1 MELPR
6 RPPHDVYVPAGGYRR
21 IVAELQQRTEVHNW
35 SPLLISAFD
44 ERTRVMPFRWV
55 DKRMVPCGVRS
66 LAASLLE
73 CGFAKARIVL
83 QQWNKNVRTSA
94 VVRGGHAVDI
104 LMVSSMGLHAER
116 AYELIRDAHKLGDD
130 RPLIL
135 MGGPKAIYEPE
146 DLFAPHLVGQGV
158 DIAVTGEEY
167 VVLELLK
174 LLADQALPGQTPLQA
189 FRRARRAG
197 LLDNVPGLVYRAPD
211 HEQDKPYLINTG
223 VQRLLQNLDELPMP
237 LAGYTVVE
245 TPHKRAMLDA
255 QPMPAVNVRRKALV
269 CTLVVTH
276 GCRFNCDF
284 CPIPAYQQR
293 TWRHKSPER
302 IAAEMKQLAE
312 ELGYKYFFG
321 TDDNFFNNRE
331 SVEAIFTA
339 MAATTVHGRP
349 FHEKVR
355 FMTEATEFDVYKNR
369 DLLPLARRAGLFTL
383 YFGIEDLNAKLINKG
398 QTVGKT
404 EDLFREMRE
413 NEIEPYAMMIHHD
426 DQPFWSRNE
435 KQLGVANQALKLYR
449 MGALGYHTTYICP
462 SPGARNFEKMFSEG
476 TIFDTIG
483 GEKITEA
490 FFDGNHIV
498 ASRHRHAWIRQLQLW
513 GAYFCFY
520 NPLHMARAIFS
531 DLRVRHNRKRLK
543 WQIIGMSMI
552 PTTIVKG
559 IPYLWSLAFEK
570 IQRYTQAPTRAL
582 PMVEASTGKAI
593 RWGID
598 GTIPY
603 EVQHEPL
610 VVVPLRGDPRLRVI
624 DGPGTVPAPH
634 APALVTL
641 REKVA

>member
-6 RPPHDVYVPAGGYRR
+6 RAPNDVYIPAGGYRR
-21 IVAELQQRTEVHNW
+21 LVADLQQRTEIHDW

-44 ERTRVMPFRWV
+44 DRTRVMPFRWV

-73 CGFAKARIVL
+73 CGFAKTRIVL
-83 QQWNKNVRTSA
+83 QQWTNKVRTSA
-94 VVRGGHAVDI
+94 VVRAGHPVDI
-104 LMVSSMGLHAER
+104 LIVSSMGLHAEK
-116 AYELIRDAHKLGDD
+116 AYQLVQDAHKLGDD

-146 DLFAPHLVGQGV
+146 DLFAPHLVGEGV
-158 DIAVTGEEY
+158 DIAVTGEEF
-167 VVLELLK
+167 VLLELLQ
-174 LLADQALPGQTPLQA
+174 LLADHAQPGQSPLQV
-189 FRRARRAG
+189 FRRVRRAG
-197 LLDNVPGLVYRAPD
+197 LLDSVPGLVYKAPE
-211 HEQDKPYLINTG
+211 HEREKPYLINTG
-223 VQRLLQNLDELPMP
+223 VQRLLQDMDELPMP
-237 LAGYTVVE
+237 LAGYTVIE
-245 TPHKRAMLDA
+245 APHKRATLDPK
-255 QPMPAVNVRRKALV
+255 PMPAVKVRRKALV

-293 TWRHKSPER
+293 TWRHKSPQR

-321 TDDNFFNNRE
+321 TDDNFFNSRE
-331 SVEAIFTA
+331 SVQEIFSA

-349 FHEKVR
+349 FREKVR

-369 DLLPLARRAGLFTL
+369 DLLPLAREAGLFTL

-413 NEIEPYAMMIHHD
+413 HEIEPYAMMIHHD
-426 DQPFWSRNE
+426 DQPFWSKNE
-435 KQLGVANQALKLYR
+435 KQLGVANQALKLYK

-476 TIFDTIG
+476 TIFDTVG

-498 ASRHRHAWIRQLQLW
+498 ASRHKHAWLRQLQLW

-520 NPLHMARAIFS
+520 NPLHFASAMFS
-531 DLRVRHNRKRLK
+531 DLRERHNRKRLK
-543 WQIIGMSMI
+543 WQIVGMSMI
-552 PTTIVKG
+552 PTSIIKG
-559 IPYLWSLAFEK
+559 IPYLFQLAFMK
-570 IQRYTQAPTRAL
+570 IKRFNAAPARAL
-582 PMVEASTGKAI
+582 PMVDAATGKMI

-598 GTIPY
+598 GTVPY
-603 EVQHEPL
+603 EVQHTPSGMQSVRKE
-610 VVVPLRGDPRLRVI
+610 VRLPVI
-624 DGPGTVPAPH
+624 EGTSVVPAPH
-634 APALVTL
+634 ALVALTQ
-641 REKVA
+641 KVA